1 MGDRGCLSTRVMGY
15 TVVEPDVEPRSVSK
29 PWNLFP
35 GKGSVV
41 KLLTKCRS
49 DLTFSAVCW
58 CHRVVNVRSAVMVGC
73 AVNCASP
80 LGGSSYSLSCVSPED
95 CSAAPVTSYQ
105 TRPPLLAT
113 SCTETRSAPCSDCF
127 VSCAAASGP
136 GLVHD
141 G

>member
-1 MGDRGCLSTRVMGY
+1 MGY

-58 CHRVVNVRSAVMVGC
+58 CHRVVNVRSAVMAGC
-73 AVNCASP
+73 AVHWASP
-80 LGGSSYSLSCVSPED
+80 LGGSSYSLSCASHEG
-95 CSAAPVTSYQ
+95 CYAAPVTSYQ
-105 TRPPLLAT
+105 APPALLAT
-113 SCTETRSAPCSDCF
+113 SCAETGSALCSYCF
-127 VSCAAASGP
+127 VSCAAAS
-136 GLVHD
+136 
-141 G
+141 